1 MTEKEIITKIEE
13 ACEDYACIGIR
24 FEDMARN
31 VGDICGH
38 SKDNPDRADERDFP
52 VYGSNEYDELPELY
66 GTCAWEVG
74 ANTAGVLCGY
84 EPESAIKNA
93 AMNRGIGK
101 HCYLIASDQYGD
113 MSNYA
118 ADDGE
123 VLLVDPVVI
132 AVIY

>member
-1 MTEKEIITKIEE
+1 MTEQEIIAKIEE
-13 ACEDYACIGIR
+13 ACEDYASIGIR

-31 VGDICGH
+31 VGDICGN

-52 VYGSNEYDELPELY
+52 VYGSEEYDELPELD
-66 GTCAWEVG
+66 GTCAWGVG
-74 ANTAGVLCGY
+74 ANTAGVLRGY

-93 AMNRGIGK
+93 ATKRGIGK
-101 HCYLIASDQYGD
+101 HCHLIASDQRGD
-113 MSNYA
+113 TSNYA